1 MPSSMLMPTAPAT
14 NRHLR
19 IDALRGLAV
28 FGILLVN
35 VWSFVWGF
43 EPLRYGVL
51 PADATLAD
59 ILSVAFV
66 AFVAFFAEQKFY
78 PIFAFLFGAGF
89 ALVTQSTKRRTGSWG
104 DAKRLYRRRLQWL
117 LGCGVLHGTLIW
129 FGDILTLYAIA
140 GFWVLLGLVG
150 ARLRT
155 VTASLRNWALVF
167 GLLLL
172 TGFFLNLWL
181 LNGNELQAQGRA
193 MYDSVQASHLVYTQG
208 TLAAIAWQRLNDY
221 VAVTMQSILIIPHV
235 AILFL
240 LGVLAVRLRW
250 LTQPERHRTL
260 WRRVLAIGLV
270 VGIPFNL
277 MWATMVLGEAIDP
290 LHPARLDYSLYSWLP
305 VGGTSLAAAYVAV
318 FMLAGDGIMRH
329 VQHWLAPVGRMALT
343 NYLMQ
348 SLLCALLLQGAGF
361 GLGATLPPAGWL
373 AIAGAIMLVQL
384 LLSRWWLSHHP
395 QGPVENWHR
404 RWIARDPAAR

>member
-1 MPSSMLMPTAPAT
+1 MSNVSVTD
-14 NRHLR
+14 RHLR

-66 AFVAFFAEQKFY
+66 AFFAEQKFY

-89 ALVTQSTKRRTGSWG
+89 ALVTQSIKRRTGSWG
-104 DAKRLYRRRLQWL
+104 DARRLYRRRLKWL

-129 FGDILTLYAIA
+129 FGDILTLYSIT
-140 GFWVLLGLVG
+140 GFWVLMGMVG

-155 VTASLRNWALVF
+155 ITASLRNWALVF

-172 TGFFLNLWL
+172 SGFFLNLWL

-193 MYDSVQASHLVYTQG
+193 MLDSVQASHLVYTQG
-208 TLAAIAWQRLNDY
+208 SLAAIAWQRIGDY
-221 VAVTMQSILIIPHV
+221 VAVTMQSILIVPHV

-240 LGVLAVRLRW
+240 FGVLAVRLGW
-250 LTQPERHRTL
+250 LTQPQRHRTL
-260 WRRVLAIGLV
+260 WRRVLMIGLTI
-270 VGIPFNL
+270 GIPFNL
-277 MWATMVLGEAIDP
+277 AWASMVLGEAIDP
-290 LHPARLDYSLYSWLP
+290 LHPSPLDYALYSWLP
-305 VGGTSLAAAYVAV
+305 VGGASLGAAYVAV
-318 FMLAGDGIMRH
+318 FMLADGHVMRSM
-329 VQHWLAPVGRMALT
+329 QRLLAPVGRMALSS
-343 NYLMQ
+343 YLMQ
-348 SLLCALLLQGAGF
+348 SLLCAILLQGAGF
-361 GLGATLPPAGWL
+361 AWGATLPPAGLL
-373 AIAGAIMLVQL
+373 ALAGAIMLAQL
-384 LLSRWWLSHHP
+384 LFSHWWMAHRP

-404 RWIARDPAAR
+404 RWIARDASAR

>member
-1 MPSSMLMPTAPAT
+1 MSNASVTE
-14 NRHLR
+14 RQLR

-43 EPLRYGVL
+43 ETLRYGVL

-59 ILSVAFV
+59 ILSV

-89 ALVTQSTKRRTGSWG
+89 ALVTQSTRRRTGSWG

-117 LGCGVLHGTLIW
+117 LACGVLHGTLIW

-140 GFWVLLGLVG
+140 GFWVLMGLVG

-193 MYDSVQASHLVYTQG
+193 MYDSVQTSHLVYTQG

-221 VAVTMQSILIIPHV
+221 VAVTMQSILIVPHV

-250 LTQPERHRTL
+250 LTQPERHQKL
-260 WRRVLAIGLV
+260 WRRVLAIGLLI
-270 VGIPFNL
+270 GIPFNL
-277 MWATMVLGEAIDP
+277 MWATMILGEAIDP
-290 LHPARLDYSLYSWLP
+290 LHPVRLDYSLYSWLP
-305 VGGTSLAAAYVAV
+305 VGGASLAAAYVAA
-318 FMLAGDGIMRH
+318 FMLAGGGIMRH
-329 VQHWLAPVGRMALT
+329 LQHWLAPVGRMALT

-361 GLGATLPPAGWL
+361 GLGAKLPPAGWL
-373 AIAGAIMLVQL
+373 AIAGAIMLAQL
-384 LLSRWWLSHHP
+384 FFSRWWLSHHR
-395 QGPVENWHR
+395 QGPVEYLHR
-404 RWIARDPAAR
+404 RRIARDPAAR